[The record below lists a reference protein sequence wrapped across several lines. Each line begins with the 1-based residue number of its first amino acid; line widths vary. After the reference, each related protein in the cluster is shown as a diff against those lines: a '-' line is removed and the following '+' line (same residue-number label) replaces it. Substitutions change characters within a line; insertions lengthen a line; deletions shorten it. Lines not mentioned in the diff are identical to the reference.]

1 MNDNHL
7 RAISSCLR
15 YVEMRLIDQQ
25 LKITN
30 NELGERLIRDDFTPQ
45 EKAKNL
51 TMIGSLLDEIR
62 VAKEV
67 FCLKDRETSLR
78 REVGAVLIDAWVTL
92 DKLRPKSLKN
102 YGELTKEDEKLLKQ
116 TYEKFEK
123 IFEDT
128 QLE

>member
-1 MNDNHL
+1 
-7 RAISSCLR
+7 
-15 YVEMRLIDQQ
+15 MRLIDQQ
-25 LKITN
+25 LKITR

-45 EKAKNL
+45 EKTKNL

-92 DKLRPKSLKN
+92 DKLRPERLKN
-102 YGELTKEDEKLLKQ
+102 YGELTKEDESLLKLV
-116 TYEKFEK
+116 YKRFEK
-123 IFEDT
+123 IFNDN
-128 QLE
+128 LE